1 MNTSHVIYNGVKHQ
15 MECQHCGGYQSLE
28 LPAPMDGVL
37 GIFNEFLA
45 AHKNCPTCCDPRLDS
60 RKEY

>member
-15 MECQHCGGYQSLE
+15 MECQHCGSSQSVR

-45 AHKNCPTCCDPRLDS
+45 AHKSCPATCDPRCAPK
-60 RKEY
+60 KE